1 MNINNFI
8 EKVDFTT
15 AKKITGESLVEYTTK
30 KRISEAKSLLKNDD
44 IKLSEVAE
52 KVGYKDYY
60 YFSKLFKK
68 YVGVS
73 PLKYKNKKFSFL

>member
-1 MNINNFI
+1 MSSTF
-8 EKVDFTT
+8 
-15 AKKITGESLVEYTTK
+15 KKIIGESLVEYITK
-30 KRISEAKSLLKNDD
+30 KRITEAKSLLKNDD

-68 YVGVS
+68 HVGVS
-73 PLKYKNKKFSFL
+73 PLKYKQT